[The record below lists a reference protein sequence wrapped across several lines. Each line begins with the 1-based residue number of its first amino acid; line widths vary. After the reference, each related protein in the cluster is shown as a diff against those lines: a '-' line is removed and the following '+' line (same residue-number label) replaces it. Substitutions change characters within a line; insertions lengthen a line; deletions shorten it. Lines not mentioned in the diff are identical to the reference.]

1 MSLKRFEMFEQY
13 KEEHPEFKNIKFG
26 NIKKETGCNELLV
39 IPIEDGY
46 AFFYILSNVITARVF
61 YNKEFEIHN
70 EKGPAMI
77 EASFVVNSK
86 GKISVFSNKEKF
98 SFYKNGKFFG
108 CVYLEKEYAVKI
120 WNETFLS
127 TIGRLRNVSTL
138 MYCLDLAKKFEK
150 KEIADKINVRLVTL
164 NLTRN

>member
-1 MSLKRFEMFEQY
+1 MKRFEMFEKY
-13 KEEHPEFKNIKFG
+13 KEEHPEFKDAKFG
-26 NIKKETGCNELLV
+26 NIKKETGCDELLV
-39 IPIEDGY
+39 MPTEDGY
-46 AFFYILSNVITARVF
+46 AFLYILSNVITAKVF
-61 YNKEFEIHN
+61 YDKKFEIHN

-120 WNETFLS
+120 WNGTFLS

-150 KEIADKINVRLVTL
+150 TEIVEKIKVRLVTL

>member
-1 MSLKRFEMFEQY
+1 MKRSEMFEKY

-39 IPIEDGY
+39 VPTEDGY
-46 AFFYILSNVITARVF
+46 VFHYILSNVITARVC

-86 GKISVFSNKEKF
+86 GKISVFPNKEKF

-108 CVYLEKEYAVKI
+108 NAYENKEYTTKI
-120 WNETFLS
+120 WNETFTS
-127 TIGRLRNVSTL
+127 TIGRLRNISTL
-138 MYCLDLAKKFEK
+138 TQCLDVAKKFEK
-150 KEIADKINVRLVTL
+150 HDIADRIKVRLVAL
-164 NLTRN
+164 NLTKT